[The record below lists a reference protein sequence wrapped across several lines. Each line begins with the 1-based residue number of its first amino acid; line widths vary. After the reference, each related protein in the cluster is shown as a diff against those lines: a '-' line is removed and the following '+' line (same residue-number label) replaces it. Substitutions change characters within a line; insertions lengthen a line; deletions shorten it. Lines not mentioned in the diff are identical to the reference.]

1 MFDIRTQ
8 LVRPGR
14 DSIYRW
20 AGKDANF
27 AAALLASLT
36 GVLTAAMQAAGGE
49 PVAGT
54 KSVTLHVKATFNGA
68 PWIDAPITLASLTDD
83 DERAVMDA
91 LSDAVRPFR
100 DAAAKTKG

>member
-20 AGKDANF
+20 KDKDANF
-27 AAALLASLT
+27 AAALLGSLT

-54 KSVTLHVKATFNGA
+54 KSVTRHVKAPVNRA
-68 PWIDAPITLASLTDD
+68 PRPDAPVTPASLTDA